1 MNKFFIFAV
10 GAAIGSAVTW
20 RIVKTKY
27 ERIAN
32 EEIASVKEVF
42 ANREKTQKSVEEV
55 AEENIVERIARLA
68 GGKSEEV
75 SEYDS
80 YVKDLGYSEDVK
92 KMDMPYV
99 IPPDEFG
106 DVDYTLISLNYYADG
121 VLTDDWDNPI
131 DDVDDVVGLESLT
144 HFGEYEEDSVYVRN
158 DRYKCDYEILLD
170 ERNFSDVINK
180 KLHQTEE
187 E

>member
-1 MNKFFIFAV
+1 MNKLFIFAV

-20 RIVKTKY
+20 KIVKTKY

-32 EEIASVKEVF
+32 EEIASVKETF
-42 ANREKTQKSVEEV
+42 ANREKNIKSTKDI
-55 AEENIVERIARLA
+55 AEENVVERIARLA
-68 GGKSEEV
+68 AEEKEKV
-75 SEYDS
+75 EYNS
-80 YVKDLGYSEDVK
+80 LIEDLGYSEDVN
-92 KMDMPYV
+92 KMDIPYV

-106 DVDYTLISLNYYADG
+106 DIDYTLISLNYYADG

-131 DDVDDVVGLESLT
+131 DDVDNVVGLDSLT

-158 DRYKCDYEILLD
+158 DKYKCDYEILLD

-180 KLHQTEE
+180 RLHQTEE